1 MKNQYTLCEHSMYVS
16 TVMLLAKKVGRKL
29 DENYLNECPIAE
41 IEQLRDNLIET
52 YNMKIREGTK

>member
-1 MKNQYTLCEHSMYVS
+1 MRTFNYLRSSHTS
-16 TVMLLAKKVGRKL
+16 TVILLAKKVGRKL

-52 YNMKIREGTK
+52 YNKNKTKDNYGN